1 MCNIN
6 SSNKNFD
13 HRNDTMLHRQDI
25 RQTTRSHR
33 RHMARAQTS
42 ITINGSYPT
51 VNVHQDTSSSNRI
64 INNRRRKHPSA
75 SVAARRIPSPHL
87 QNYAQSPTDHAPTRT
102 KARGNHRTHPQE
114 ITIYNNTNIRKIKPH
129 RIARRR
135 IPRLP
140 HPMKTIKNNLHH
152 RT

>member
-1 MCNIN
+1 MCIIHRDPQQTIEP
-6 SSNKNFD
+6 SNRNTSNGTIRHNHGLIEGTWQVHRLRSPLMD
-13 HRNDTMLHRQDI
+13 HIQP
-25 RQTTRSHR
+25 S
-33 RHMARAQTS
+33 TS
-42 ITINGSYPT
+42 IKIP
-51 VNVHQDTSSSNRI
+51 SSDRI

-75 SVAARRIPSPHL
+75 SVAARRIPSPYL